1 MHPLIKFMELES
13 QTDQGPGMRRVMG
26 ADIVRADGHH
36 PDGQVGAAGG
46 GEGGG
51 VQGGG
56 GE

>member
-1 MHPLIKFMELES
+1 MELES

-46 GEGGG
+46 GEGGR

-56 GE
+56 EE